1 MNESFIPR
9 FASTRVRRASGNA
22 GLARALTV
30 HDRRGH
36 AACREV
42 HRQSPAPPAPRLFAC
57 PRFSSRRQSRASCR
71 PRTSRASARTS
82 HPVPPGWNTFARKS
96 ALSPARSRLLP
107 WLRLR
112 QDITLRGAR
121 DIQRAV
127 SHPFRGEGFSKWRGK
142 ILPAEGPSYQPGFTG
157 AQVGGQIFFLV
168 CAESSCYILPL
179 SLPLPLCL

>member
-1 MNESFIPR
+1 MTENFITR
-9 FASTRVRRASGNA
+9 FASKRVRRASGNA
-22 GLARALTV
+22 RLARALTV

-36 AACREV
+36 AACCEV

-127 SHPFRGEGFSKWRGK
+127 SHPFRGEGFSKWRGEK
-142 ILPAEGPSYQPGFTG
+142 IKAEHPSSDTAFYSS
-157 AQVGGQIFFLV
+157 QIRHSTFFF
-168 CAESSCYILPL
+168 
-179 SLPLPLCL
+179 